1 MNQRKLHACRPA
13 LLEDER
19 PSRRRPLGAGP
30 LWGLMLSSVVMVLCG
45 PAGAFAQAP
54 ATATISVQQGGE
66 GLTVRTG
73 QGAVNLQLW
82 GDNIVRVRRYRDDAP
97 DRASL
102 AVVLPRPAQRFNV
115 VTTAA
120 GIEISTPALKVA
132 VARDSGAVSFS
143 DAAGKPYTGE
153 ILKPGDDGLTPSA
166 GAPGLFSAR
175 QAFEITG
182 SQAFL
187 GLGQHSDGGLGRNGR
202 RVLLQQVNTDVAVP
216 MLWST
221 KGYGILWDNAS
232 VTAVDIGVPQ
242 ASSRLVFQSEAARDI
257 DYYFIAGANPDAVIA
272 GYRRLTGAAPMMARW
287 TWGFWQSRERYASQ
301 DELVGVARRY
311 REMNIPLDAVI
322 QDWQYWA
329 PGQWGSHQFDPAR
342 YSDPKKML
350 ADLRAMNV
358 HAIVS
363 VWPRLDVDLANT
375 KALDAAGV
383 LFPPTYRN
391 VYPAGFGRWYDPYGK
406 TGRDLYWSQ
415 VSKSMTP
422 IGFDGYWLDASEAEL
437 GGDWGEMRALT
448 TAAGPGAEVYNAY
461 PLLHTTGVF
470 DGQLKDAPG
479 KRPFI
484 LTRSAWLGQQRNA
497 AVTWS
502 GDVHGDWE
510 VFRKQIPAGLNFVAS
525 GIPYWNTDIG
535 GFFGGEPADANYRDL
550 FVRWFQFGAFT
561 PMFRVHG
568 TGPAKE
574 IWRFDAPAQQILRR
588 YVELRY
594 RLLPYIYATS
604 WRVTDQGYTMMRP
617 LEMDFAADPL
627 AHGVPD
633 QYLFGPDLLINPVI
647 QPKAETRTVYLPGQA
662 PWYDFWTGRRHAGGS
677 TVTAAAPLDTL
688 PIYVRA
694 GAILPLGPVVPHADA
709 GADAPLEIRIYR
721 GADGAFT
728 LYDDEG
734 DGQGYQHGR
743 RATIALRWDEAK
755 HALTI
760 GARQGSYPGMPRE
773 RIFNIVWVDDQ
784 SGGGLAAGTPG
795 RTIRYAGQEAVVV
808 AP

>member
-1 MNQRKLHACRPA
+1 MDRGKYHACTWPA
-13 LLEDER
+13 FEGR
-19 PSRRRPLGAGP
+19 RVSRGSSRRSRLAPVLAG
-30 LWGLMLSSVVMVLCG
+30 LVMAFCA
-45 PAGAFAQAP
+45 AGDAALAQASASAP
-54 ATATISVQQGGE
+54 VVRQDGD
-66 GLTVRTG
+66 GLSVRTA
-73 QGAVNLQLW
+73 QGTVNVQIW
-82 GDNIVRVRRYRDDAP
+82 GDSIVRVRRYRGAAP

-102 AVVLPRPAQRFNV
+102 AVVLPRPAQRFSV
-115 VTTAA
+115 ATTSA
-120 GIEISTPALKVA
+120 GVEIITPALKVM
-132 VARDSGAVSFS
+132 VARDDGAVSFS
-143 DAAGKPYTGE
+143 DAAGNLYTRE
-153 ILKPGDDGLTPSA
+153 VLKPGDDGLAPSVNA
-166 GAPGLFSAR
+166 APGLFSAR
-175 QAFEITG
+175 QAFEISG

-187 GLGQHSDGGLGRNGR
+187 GLGQHADGAIDRHGRH
-202 RVLLQQVNTDVAVP
+202 VLLQQVNTDVAVP

-221 KGYGILWDNAS
+221 KGYGVLWDNAS
-232 VTAVDIGVPQ
+232 VTTVDVGIPQ

-257 DYYFIAGANPDAVIA
+257 DYYFIAGADPDAVIA

-301 DELVGVARRY
+301 DELVGIARRY
-311 REMNIPLDAVI
+311 REMNIPIDAVI

-342 YSDPKKML
+342 YPDPKKML
-350 ADLRAMNV
+350 ADLRAMDV

-363 VWPRLDVDLANT
+363 IWPRLDTDLANT

-406 TGRDLYWSQ
+406 AGRDLYWSQ
-415 VSKSMTP
+415 VSKGMTP

-437 GGDWGEMRALT
+437 GGDWGEMRTLKT
-448 TAAGPGAEVYNAY
+448 GAGPGAEVYNAY
-461 PLLHTTGVF
+461 PLMHTTGVY

-502 GDVHGDWE
+502 GDIHGDWE

-535 GFFGGEPADANYRDL
+535 GFFGGQPGDANYREL

-574 IWRFDAPAQQILRR
+574 IWRFDEPAQAILRR

-627 AHGVPD
+627 AHGLAD
-633 QYLFGPDLLINPVI
+633 QYMFGPNLLISPVTH
-647 QPKAETRTVYLPGQA
+647 PKAETRTVYLPGKA
-662 PWYDFWTGRRHAGGS
+662 PWYDFWTGHRLAGGS
-677 TVTAAAPLDTL
+677 TVTAAAPLDRL
-688 PIYVRA
+688 PIHVRA
-694 GAILPLGPVVPHADA
+694 GAILPLGPVVPHAEA
-709 GADAPLEIRIYR
+709 GANAPLEIRVYR

-734 DGQGYQHGR
+734 DGQGYRQGR
-743 RATIALRWDEAK
+743 RATIDLRWDEGRRT
-755 HALTI
+755 LTI
-760 GARQGSYPGMPRE
+760 GARNGTYPGMPRE
-773 RIFNIVWVDDQ
+773 RTFNIVWVGDQ
-784 SGGGLAAGTPG
+784 NGAGVAAGAPASAV
-795 RTIRYAGQEAVVV
+795 RYLGQETVVV